1 MLAGGGNG
9 RASREDNAAAFAV
22 GIFLVTGDIAGRRHS
37 TTGADIVAQGRD
49 DPAVLGDLGL
59 ARRIAEEL
67 AAAGAGP
74 VGAVARLGAG
84 GRLGR
89 HGGHAVPQ
97 RRDDHRLLRA
107 ANAALTG
114 ADTAFGAGGRLG
126 HRPCA
131 EVVGDAHVGH
141 IVEAILTVGE
151 AIVRI

>member
-1 MLAGGGNG
+1 MAGGVAGG
-9 RASREDNAAAFAV
+9 RHRR
-22 GIFLVTGDIAGRRHS
+22 TGGL
-37 TTGADIVAQGRD
+37 IVAQGRD

-67 AAAGAGP
+67 VAARAGP
-74 VGAVARLGAG
+74 IGTVACLGAG
-84 GRLGR
+84 SSLARRGS
-89 HGGHAVPQ
+89 HAVPQ

-126 HRPCA
+126 HRPRA
-131 EVVGDAHVGH
+131 EVVGDAHVCH